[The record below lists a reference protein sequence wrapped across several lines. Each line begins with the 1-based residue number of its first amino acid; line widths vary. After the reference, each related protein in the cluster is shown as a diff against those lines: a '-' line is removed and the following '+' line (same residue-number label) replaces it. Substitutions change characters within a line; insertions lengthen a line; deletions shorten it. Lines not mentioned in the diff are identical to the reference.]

1 MPLDQMMHDP
11 DPREM
16 SFFEH
21 LDELRR
27 ALVISLISIL
37 VGSAAGFIWYK
48 PILDLLISQVHGV
61 KFVILSP
68 AEGFTAVLRLAIMM
82 GLFFGLPVILR
93 ELFWFIGPAL
103 TRTQRLVMIP
113 VTVVSYAL
121 FVLGVVFAYW
131 LLLPVG
137 LSFLIGFRPP
147 GIEPMISID
156 NYIGFSATL
165 IFSTGLLFQLPI
177 LMLLLSVFGILRRS
191 RLSTQRRYVL
201 FVSFVV
207 AAVITPSV
215 DIMTQSLLAGTLM
228 LLFEV
233 GLILMWF
240 AERIRGVPE
249 RDRFD
254 FDPEPTEAVAPAAA
268 AAQDVAMLAEIDA
281 EVLILP
287 SSTPKADSAPAV
299 TLDSPIIEDASVT
312 EDTGE
317 ANSEK

>member
-1 MPLDQMMHDP
+1 MPLDQMMHE

-21 LDELRR
+21 LGELRR
-27 ALVISLISIL
+27 ALVISIVAIIA
-37 VGSAAGFIWYK
+37 GSAAGFIWYK
-48 PILDLLISQVHGV
+48 PILDLLISQVHDV
-61 KFVILSP
+61 RFVILSP

-82 GLFFGLPVILR
+82 GLFLGLPVILR

-103 TRTQRLVMIP
+103 TRNQRLVLIP
-113 VTVVSYAL
+113 ITIVSYLL

-137 LSFLIGFRPP
+137 LTFLIGFRPP

-165 IFSTGLLFQLPI
+165 IFSTGLIFQLPV
-177 LMLLLSVFGILRRS
+177 LMLLLSLFGILRRS
-191 RLSTQRRYVL
+191 RLTGQRRYVL

-207 AAVITPSV
+207 AAVVTPSV

-228 LLFEV
+228 LLFEI

-240 AERIRGVPE
+240 AERIRGTPE
-249 RDRFD
+249 RDHFD
-254 FDPEPTEAVAPAAA
+254 FETEAPLSMEN
-268 AAQDVAMLAEIDA
+268 QTLAEVDA
-281 EVLILP
+281 QVLNL
-287 SSTPKADSAPAV
+287 TADSASVKADTPV
-299 TLDSPIIEDASVT
+299 IEDESVT
-312 EDTGE
+312 DGT
-317 ANSEK
+317 A